1 MCLLQ
6 MERQQLQVRPLLITT
21 AKIFFPSLDVA
32 LPPSELVLC
41 FQGKPKQ
48 NIVLLNPGITEAE

>member
-1 MCLLQ
+1 

-21 AKIFFPSLDVA
+21 AKIFFPSLDAA

-48 NIVLLNPGITEAE
+48 NIVLLNPGIIEAE